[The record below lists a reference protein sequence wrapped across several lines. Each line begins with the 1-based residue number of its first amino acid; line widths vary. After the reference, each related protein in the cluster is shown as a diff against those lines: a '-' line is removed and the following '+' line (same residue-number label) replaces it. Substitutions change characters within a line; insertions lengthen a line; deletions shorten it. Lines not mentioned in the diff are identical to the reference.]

1 MGYKIININITILK
15 MVNDIFLKNGKVD
28 IKAHNR
34 LQPNTYSVSVVISK
48 YNMTAMKNYFS
59 VSLFSLRVK
68 LIELLLVIM
77 KRIFV
82 IGSGENILAA
92 EKGYRSGCGYGGG
105 FALLV
110 VLFILLIIVGA
121 ACFC

>member
-48 YNMTAMKNYFS
+48 YNMTAMKNHFS

-82 IGSGENILAA
+82 IGSGGLSWLQKKDIEVVVVIA
-92 EKGYRSGCGYGGG
+92 EDLHY
-105 FALLV
+105 
-110 VLFILLIIVGA
+110 
-121 ACFC
+121 

>member
-82 IGSGENILAA
+82 IGSGGEYL
-92 EKGYRSGCGYGGG
+92 GCRKR
-105 FALLV
+105 
-110 VLFILLIIVGA
+110 I
-121 ACFC
+121 

>member
-1 MGYKIININITILK
+1 

-82 IGSGENILAA
+82 IGSGNILAA

-121 ACFC
+121 ACFASL